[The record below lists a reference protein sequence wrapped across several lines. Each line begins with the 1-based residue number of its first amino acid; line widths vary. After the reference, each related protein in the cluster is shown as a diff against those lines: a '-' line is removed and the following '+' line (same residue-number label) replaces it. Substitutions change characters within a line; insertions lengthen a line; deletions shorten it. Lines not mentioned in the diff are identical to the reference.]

1 MNNEPKK
8 NFEDADWNLL
18 KDVNLKLETLIE
30 LQEQNQKH
38 NGATEEALTDDI
50 VRAVWNIAVNVATIK
65 SIALF
70 MFVLVVVSNVVA
82 ILALASGLH

>member
-1 MNNEPKK
+1 MNR
-8 NFEDADWNLL
+8 
-18 KDVNLKLETLIE
+18 
-30 LQEQNQKH
+30 KH

-50 VRAVWNIAVNVATIK
+50 VRAVWNIVANVATIK

-70 MFVLVVVSNVVA
+70 MFVLVVVSSVVA